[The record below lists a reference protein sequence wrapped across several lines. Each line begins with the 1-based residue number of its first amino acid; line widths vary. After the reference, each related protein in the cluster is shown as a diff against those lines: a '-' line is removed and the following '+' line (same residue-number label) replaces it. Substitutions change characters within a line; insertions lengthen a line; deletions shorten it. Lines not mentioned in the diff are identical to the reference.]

1 MKKSLVLQ
9 VVKDEKN
16 KGLSVNW
23 DSSNMT
29 YPEML
34 GYLEIAKDRL
44 KERGGYKKG
53 WSSKPKKT
61 GSHILRQHARRQ

>member
-1 MKKSLVLQ
+1 MKKSFVLE

-16 KGLSVNW
+16 KGLSVQW

-29 YPEML
+29 YAEML

-44 KERGGYKKG
+44 KERGGYKRG
-53 WSSKPKKT
+53 WSRKAKK
-61 GSHILRQHARRQ
+61 